1 MKPTSNLPSSFR
13 VDRKTYN
20 VMKVKSLPKKGRG
33 IVSYDEGLMLI
44 ARSNGERHLTSTE
57 QFDTFI
63 HELVHVV
70 LHSMDAIEYNREEF
84 VEPFAQRL
92 SNAFKSATFEDN

>member
-1 MKPTSNLPSSFR
+1 MKVANNLPSSFR
-13 VDRKTYN
+13 VNHKRYN
-20 VMKVKSLPKKGRG
+20 VMKVKALPNQGRG
-33 IVSYDEGLMLI
+33 VVSYDERLMLI
-44 ARSNGERHLTSTE
+44 ARSNGKRYLTTTE

-70 LHSMDAIEYNREEF
+70 LHEMDAIEYNREAF

-92 SNAFKSATFEDN
+92 SNAFKTSVFEDS